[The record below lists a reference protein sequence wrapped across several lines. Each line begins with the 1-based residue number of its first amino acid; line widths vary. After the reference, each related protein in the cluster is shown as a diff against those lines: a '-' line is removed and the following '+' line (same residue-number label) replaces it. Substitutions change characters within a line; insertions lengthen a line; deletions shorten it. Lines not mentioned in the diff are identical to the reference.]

1 MLIFVGV
8 LLTLLI
14 PLVVLGLGYF
24 RVRRSYQLF
33 IIPITTLI
41 ALVLVFTNVG
51 KLPVSIQFPNLS
63 PVSYF
68 YESPMLLV
76 DNISWPFVISILTL
90 VLATF
95 LFDIAHLENL
105 SPYYWAFIQFFG
117 GLGIIAVLSGNP
129 LTILIAWSVID
140 ITECIA
146 LLRSVAKSRDR
157 ENVVISLSVR
167 ITGIVLVISAMIIAQ
182 GMGNPLSFNEIQ

>member
-8 LLTLLI
+8 LLPLLI

-41 ALVLVFTNVG
+41 ALVFVITNVG
-51 KLPVSIQFPNLS
+51 KLPISIQFPNLS

-76 DNISWPFVISILTL
+76 DNISWPVVISILTL

-95 LFDIAHLENL
+95 LLDIAHFENL
-105 SPYYWAFIQFFG
+105 SPYHWAFIQFFG
-117 GLGIIAVLSGNP
+117 GMGEQHRNQRRVQRCVVGICHV
-129 LTILIAWSVID
+129 
-140 ITECIA
+140 
-146 LLRSVAKSRDR
+146 
-157 ENVVISLSVR
+157 
-167 ITGIVLVISAMIIAQ
+167 
-182 GMGNPLSFNEIQ
+182 